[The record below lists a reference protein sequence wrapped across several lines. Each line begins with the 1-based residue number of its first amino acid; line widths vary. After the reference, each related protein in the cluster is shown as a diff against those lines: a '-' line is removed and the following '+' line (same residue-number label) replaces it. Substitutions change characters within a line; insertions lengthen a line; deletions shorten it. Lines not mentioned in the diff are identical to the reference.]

1 MTTATKEEN
10 QKVQENQSK
19 NTPPP
24 PLNPKSQWEKYPCGG
39 SLHGPR
45 RGGRQRLIYHTK
57 RQIMDFCCWEERR
70 GRRRLNFSWMQ
81 LRSCCCTAADWVPP
95 TVPRSSSEISHSI
108 AGQPVGTAEWAGGGG
123 PIHSRVDGCPH
134 RELGIIVWLPI
145 TRTQ

>member
-19 NTPPP
+19 KHSPPF
-24 PLNPKSQWEKYPCGG
+24 LSILKASGKNILAGG
-39 SLHGPR
+39 LFAVR
-45 RGGRQRLIYHTK
+45 GRQRLIYHTK

-70 GRRRLNFSWMQ
+70 GRRRLYFSWMQ

-123 PIHSRVDGCPH
+123 PIHSPVDGCPH